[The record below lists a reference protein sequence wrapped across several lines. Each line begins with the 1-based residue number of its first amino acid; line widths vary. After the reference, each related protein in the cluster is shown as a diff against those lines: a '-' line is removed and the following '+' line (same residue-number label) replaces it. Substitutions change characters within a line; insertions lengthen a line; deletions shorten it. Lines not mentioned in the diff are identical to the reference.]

1 MIKQYQTNKFNSIVL
16 MKFCSMCI
24 CLWLCF
30 AMSSAVAGTYQ
41 SHKSIYQAARDFVRL
56 HVISQQNKQAEIKIG
71 TLDSRLKLKQCHK
84 PLQAFQPNGSRDLGK
99 TTIGVKCKGTNP
111 WSLHVPVTISVYKN
125 VLVASHQLQ
134 KGTVLTESDIK
145 LKKIDLAKLHYGF
158 FEELKQG
165 TGKKLKKRVL
175 AGAVLTPA
183 MLKNPQ
189 LIRRGQQVTIMA
201 QSGRMMV
208 RMEGKA
214 LASGAVG
221 ERIKVMNIKSRKK
234 LEGVITSSGEV
245 KVDI

>member
-1 MIKQYQTNKFNSIVL
+1 MIKQYQLNKFVL
-16 MKFCSMCI
+16 YICFC
-24 CLWLCF
+24 LVTCF
-30 AMSSAVAGTYQ
+30 GMSTAVAGTYQ
-41 SHKSIYQAARDFVRL
+41 SHKSIYQAARDFVRS
-56 HVISQQNKQAEIKIG
+56 HVISQQNQQAEIKIG

-111 WSLHVPVTISVYKN
+111 WSLHVPVTISVYKH

-145 LKKIDLAKLHYGF
+145 LKKIDMAKLHYGF

-165 TGKKLKKRVL
+165 TGKKLKRRIL

-189 LIRRGQQVTIMA
+189 LIRRGQQITIMA

-234 LEGVITSSGEV
+234 LEGIITSSGEV

>member
-56 HVISQQNKQAEIKIG
+56 HVISQHNKQAEIKIG

-145 LKKIDLAKLHYGF
+145 LKKIDLAK
-158 FEELKQG
+158 
-165 TGKKLKKRVL
+165 
-175 AGAVLTPA
+175 
-183 MLKNPQ
+183 
-189 LIRRGQQVTIMA
+189 
-201 QSGRMMV
+201 
-208 RMEGKA
+208 
-214 LASGAVG
+214 
-221 ERIKVMNIKSRKK
+221 
-234 LEGVITSSGEV
+234 
-245 KVDI
+245 